1 MQYSRNGG
9 FEGGLG
15 GFTILSGD
23 GFATSEPAS
32 DYFSGSSFEG
42 KEFTL
47 IKKADAVLPSP
58 AKIKFTTNALAWATD
73 ENNDAWCRP
82 TFEYTYGSLCE
93 NHNDIKSLKN
103 VVVDLSADPY
113 VLAAGVDYSTS
124 SEGALS
130 FSSSNEG
137 VATIAADGT
146 ITPVAVGTTTIT
158 IRQAADA
165 TYISGK
171 TTLTVTVSDNSYGP
185 TVAPTAPTVSAEK
198 VRSIYSN
205 VYTSNIEDTYLT
217 NNWGSSPLTETRPI
231 DGTDCRIYK
240 MTGAVVIWG
249 SNTTDDNSIRGKDG
263 YRSGENT
270 GLDVSSMNTMH
281 VDVWCSS
288 SRTPTFFV
296 NDSNRGTL
304 GQTTANGWTSFD
316 IPLAGIATGDAEN
329 VRWLKFDNFAA
340 DDVVAIANVYF
351 YAADAIPVSSVTLDK
366 TSQTLTVGG
375 TVTLTATVAPVNATD
390 KTVTWTTDNDGVAT
404 VVNGVVTAVGVGTA
418 TITATAGDQTATCTI
433 TVKNE
438 NITASSNAGAG
449 YLPKFAA
456 DGNNHT
462 RWAAGSNAG
471 TEWWAIEY
479 DEAKKINTVE
489 IDWDGAYASAYDI
502 QISDNGTEW
511 TTVKEVRE
519 APAIISVAGE
529 NHGTQIVDLGS
540 DYTTKF
546 VRFQGVTNG
555 TEWGMSFWEFNAY
568 WKAPIAVEGVSLNK
582 TNITLPVDKTFKLVA
597 TISPADAANKNV
609 TWTGGNEYVSVASDG
624 TVTAIAEGTAT
635 ITATTVDG
643 EKVASCTVTVI
654 AAGATEPQGDAPA
667 PTLPQKNVKSI
678 FSDTYTTPA
687 GFRFEEWG
695 GGASFTADHNA
706 MKLVNTTGYFGMQWS
721 DEAVLN
727 CSAMEKL
734 HVDIWAEDDM
744 EINLVPITAKS
755 DNNGKMIQII
765 GGAWNSF
772 DIALNEGDLSK
783 IEDWT
788 SVTSF
793 KVDKAENK
801 TFWLDNLY
809 FYRDEVVDLTSIS
822 IDESATLIETTTK
835 KLDVT
840 YNPDGAS
847 YKYVKWTSSDEE
859 VAKVSADGTI
869 TAIKPGNATITATSV
884 EHPGV
889 EATCAVTVTA
899 ITQPLTAAPTP
910 TRPAGKVVSLYS
922 DAYTT
927 IESNGNGEPVY
938 NQNWDPTRAT
948 LTEETYDG
956 SKTLH
961 YNGTMSTKIG
971 WGNFSQTDL
980 TNKDY
985 LHIDIYALT
994 DGDINIRPV
1003 SNRSVLATAINTPI
1017 KAKKWNSIDIKVSDL
1032 VGTSGFNPAEFFQ
1045 LAIEG
1050 YDEFTDLWIDNVY
1063 FCDVTPAPIADNL
1076 FNYKNASVTGRY
1088 YADKNWNA
1096 YVEEGKS
1103 NADDLN
1109 DYARYDDEEGKLYIN
1124 LKNGSADRWQ
1134 SQVKLAG
1141 GIPTTIYEPGYQY
1154 DLSFTVRSDN
1164 NIPNMLA
1171 KLDDKDGIIIMTQLG
1186 GGGERTYTISNYT
1199 YTGGE
1204 TNGTLVFD
1212 FGNNV
1217 IPMKVEIYNIAVK
1230 KHMPVQH
1237 PDHIVGRGDG
1247 EVEDAAKPAV
1257 ETMTIRG
1264 QEYKLAWSD
1273 EFNAANN
1280 EYYGTHTLPDPK
1292 YWNIEYTN
1300 NGGGNGELQTYSENG
1315 VFVTNGNLI
1324 LTATNQDYDGKP
1336 FTSGRVN
1343 TISKVSFKYGILTAR
1358 IKMPQTY
1365 KGLWP
1370 AFWTMGNDY
1379 LTSDWPACGELDIV
1393 EMGMAGGLDSQE
1405 HAQSFANGALHYGTA
1420 WNDHQQVSGAGVAPF
1435 NIQDGNYHVFRCEW
1449 DEESIVCYVDNG
1461 VPSTINV
1468 DGKVVANPGYQEF
1481 KYFEVPNDKGNYF
1494 KHFNYYL
1501 FNLAVGSQ
1509 KNGYVGLDTE
1519 DQITALPN
1527 TDSQKSM
1534 YIDYVRVFQPVG
1546 TDNTI
1551 VTEEEL
1557 EGVGPKVDQSHGAYS
1572 KVFLIEGGKS
1582 TYESLNGKELID
1594 LRDDGK
1600 NRNLMI
1606 WDNGS
1611 TMTGSYDATS
1621 GTRSFVVKDKG
1632 WSGAGYNLKFPTDL
1646 TAIDKNYTLHIKAKV
1661 TNGQP
1666 ITVTLAGNGT
1676 AKYTLPESACN
1687 GEYHDV
1693 DLPLKL
1699 FYVNGLL
1706 YTDTERFTGNVLS
1719 VSAGGEQG
1727 TKLDIQ
1733 ELYLYGNPENDGYYV
1748 RANSA
1753 ATDGQV
1759 VLAKGDNATFTL
1771 YDNTGAAVTDGVTWE
1786 ASPSDAGTM
1795 SGSKYTADHGIPVY
1809 VIATVDGKKIYS
1821 NLDAY
1826 VENGAITTTTT
1837 PHEFIKANAY
1847 YIIDL
1852 DDETLAEIPDGSRIV
1867 DLRAKKDDGYLFDIW
1882 DGWDH
1887 KGNVMVDNGAATGH
1901 VNIYGKEDY
1910 HNYVLNTAVKEG
1922 DGTPYYKYG
1931 GVAATYNTP
1940 INLSG
1945 ITDDFT
1951 LHLDLRT
1958 SLQNTLKFDL
1968 QGNGSTEVTIGLP
1981 GDTKTTATMSRN
1993 DNNWYSIDIPMSVLI
2008 NNGMSFNDVTAFTG
2022 NLINIQLGDFPAPY
2036 ADYFDVCGIYFYG
2049 PDAPTDNC
2057 SISDVTNT
2065 TAVVHIP
2072 ALDTDKEVSIEYTWL
2087 KPDAGVLT
2095 RETHTQVWASK
2106 AGEETIIPMMNLE
2119 PNTTQTVTIH
2129 AGGQTFVKEFKTLIH
2144 QSEETIEGIT
2154 EPRGELL
2161 KAAPK
2166 PLVDFEPGWGG
2177 FKAVNDYAVDFS
2189 DPTNPVYSYEMPV
2202 GVNQQW
2208 QAQFRKLISVDDAGK
2223 EVISLSEDFNYNIK
2237 FTIKADFENCADP
2250 EVIHTP
2256 PYLTVKL
2263 ESSETGW
2270 RNHDGETS
2278 IITDEHG
2285 YLTVADCVD
2294 GYTYEIRNLHGKY
2307 LPGAI
2312 LVVDASGHENSVTE
2326 PGTKITITD
2335 LSVVE
2340 IDGNDD
2346 PEIID
2351 PNKQDVKDVAIPH
2364 APIPSAVIVA
2374 TAFSDSFVDDSKNRQ
2389 NVSEYYP
2396 NGNYWL
2402 GESDKDENNPHHGE
2416 PMETLEDHPL
2426 KPIDYIDDLVLHFK
2440 STQERVRRMQ
2450 IYELSHDMAD
2460 LATTEMDYLHIDIYP
2475 VTDVQEVTFQWNNGS
2490 AVTCDIP
2497 VEKGKWNSV
2506 DIPISVFTDQIIF
2519 GTTDEHVNNFCQFL
2533 IGGPVQDGQRDVSDL
2548 PAGTELYIDN
2558 VYFWSDV
2565 VNRTH
2570 DVDNPPVW
2578 VVPEANEVTV
2588 PAEKVNYTNAN
2599 LTVQATD
2606 DWGGVTYEVRDA
2618 DDELILTQR
2627 VGSGIETDLVIS
2639 GLEADKDYV
2648 FYVKVKDDKGQYN
2661 EQEKTFYVHT
2671 STMPE
2676 DFKVLKWLY
2685 LQTEGTA
2692 KLYQTNA
2699 ETGKKEL
2706 VSEPLKLNYGI
2717 CYNSD
2722 GSLTFTYNT
2731 LDQYVDDAVD
2741 FQPQVLYV
2749 DGTARVM
2756 TKQVDGTWKTVF
2768 MGHNVNDEFVPFVGG
2783 ENVTYELYFSSAG
2796 ESAMGSLGAYTYKV
2810 GTENTVLVSDL
2821 DGPQT
2826 LKAIGANP
2834 AGYWITFSNTE
2845 HDVFIVADDPAVVAT
2860 GTNEGISPAVVK
2872 NPAQYDSREGV
2883 YAILNA
2889 KKFSKLVVKKFN
2901 YRYEKINGKEVE
2913 GYYVPKNTG
2922 VLIFSKNKANPGD
2935 DFATK
2940 TYYIKDKNEPLSPVI
2955 SENSRLFASQ
2965 GGTVDAGQTNASAYY
2980 YYKMMYRNAAAKTDL
2995 KFYWGV
3001 DGGQRFTMSKGLA
3014 YLRLENG
3021 STSNDSM
3028 TKAARLAFFD
3038 ALDDDLLSTLI
3049 DELSI
3054 GDIDWTKPVYNIS
3067 GQRVSNSAKGILI
3080 QNGKKYVVK

>member
-1 MQYSRNGG
+1 MMFTLLCTMIIGTWADVTPYWQKEIGHEAADNANADSYVLLSVYSNGEG
-9 FEGGLG
+9 KTIVKIEQDAAKNAQLFDYLQVTEKAQTGADVTEGGNTSMQVEFTTPTPDVDGNITLEILWSNVNNPGRWMVQNLKVPADATAGDIG
-15 GFTILSGD
+15 GGGSDPVTAPISAPVAPTWSQYQVKAIYAPAYSVGCN
-23 GFATSEPAS
+23 FA
-32 DYFSGSSFEG
+32 DWGSGSTYQQETYG
-42 KEFTL
+42 KKFVTVAGGYFGLVDFPRINASGMEYL
-47 IKKADAVLPSP
+47 HVSVWIENNAS
-58 AKIKFTTNALAWATD
+58 IKFTPIAWNGAGNYPEKGATVSLTGGQWNEINIPLTDIGYTAEELKDIYQLKIEQISNQTFWLNNIYFYKTTANNVESISVPATMSLPVGASKTIDVTFTPTNAD
-73 ENNDAWCRP
+73 N
-82 TFEYTYGSLCE
+82 
-93 NHNDIKSLKN
+93 KN
-103 VVVDLSADPY
+103 VSYDSSDPTVAEVDANGLVTA
-113 VLAAGVDYSTS
+113 LKAG
-124 SEGALS
+124 
-130 FSSSNEG
+130 N
-137 VATIAADGT
+137 
-146 ITPVAVGTTTIT
+146 TTIT
-158 IRQAADA
+158 VTSEDGNKQA
-165 TYISGK
+165 TCE
-171 TTLTVTVSDNSYGP
+171 VTVRAAGP
-185 TVAPTAPTVSAEK
+185 NVAPNGV
-198 VRSIYSN
+198 I
-205 VYTSNIEDTYLT
+205 I
-217 NNWGSSPLTETRPI
+217 SS
-231 DGTDCRIYK
+231 
-240 MTGAVVIWG
+240 TGANDASRAIDNDEGTEWQAIADNLANKDQTGSMVIDLKSEHRLDLITIHFEG
-249 SNTTDDNSIRGKDG
+249 ACSDAYTV
-263 YRSGENT
+263 
-270 GLDVSSMNTMH
+270 DVSSDNTNWTNIH
-281 VDVWCSS
+281 EFS
-288 SRTPTFFV
+288 
-296 NDSNRGTL
+296 GTM
-304 GQTTANGWTSFD
+304 
-316 IPLAGIATGDAEN
+316 GINNHTDNIVTDAEN
-329 VRWLKFDNFAA
+329 VRYVRFTSTKSSTEWGMKIFEMKIFGVSTSSPDPVPVTGITVTGAA
-340 DDVVAIANVYF
+340 TEVAQGGTLQLTANVTPDN
-351 YAADAIPVSSVTLDK
+351 ADNKAVTWSSSDTSGKVTVSETGLV
-366 TSQTLTVGG
+366 
-375 TVTLTATVAPVNATD
+375 TVAVDATAGS
-390 KTVTWTTDNDGVAT
+390 TS
-404 VVNGVVTAVGVGTA
+404 
-418 TITATAGDQTATCTI
+418 TITATSDENDEIYGTYTINIIEPAPVGASVYTKVVPTATSEDPKLT
-433 TVKNE
+433 E
-438 NITASSNAGAG
+438 NHEHNRDIAFTWTTNSNGDVVIRVSPVGGAKDAHFRG
-449 YLPKFAA
+449 NGMNQA
-456 DGNNHT
+456 DGFTLN
-462 RWAAGSNAG
+462 GSADDFKTYFERVHETNSN
-471 TEWWAIEY
+471 TYTLKLI
-479 DEAKKINTVE
+479 DEANKPANGSIIAYNGQIELWTDGSVNDWSSFSFNRFEYGMFAHIPAESITIKK
-489 IDWDGAYASAYDI
+489 SA
-502 QISDNGTEW
+502 
-511 TTVKEVRE
+511 
-519 APAIISVAGE
+519 
-529 NHGTQIVDLGS
+529 
-540 DYTTKF
+540 
-546 VRFQGVTNG
+546 
-555 TEWGMSFWEFNAY
+555 
-568 WKAPIAVEGVSLNK
+568 
-582 TNITLPVDKTFKLVA
+582 ITLPVGKEYTPVVDFAPSDATNTDLVWSSNSESV
-597 TISPADAANKNV
+597 TIENGKINP
-609 TWTGGNEYVSVASDG
+609 VSVGNAI
-624 TVTAIAEGTAT
+624 VTATTDNGKTAT
-635 ITATTVDG
+635 I
-643 EKVASCTVTVI
+643 EVTVV

-678 FSDTYTTPA
+678 FSDTYITPA
-687 GFRFEEWG
+687 DFRFEEWG

-859 VAKVSADGTI
+859 VAKVSADGVV

-889 EATCAVTVTA
+889 EATCAVTVTP

-910 TRPAGKVVSLYS
+910 TRPAEKVVSLYS

-1003 SNRSVLATAINTPI
+1003 SNGSVLATAINTPI

-1063 FCDVTPAPIADNL
+1063 FCDVTPDDIADNL
-1076 FNYKNASVTGRY
+1076 FNYRNASVTGRY

-1171 KLDDKDGIIIMTQLG
+1171 KLDDKDGIIIMTNLN

-1237 PDHIVGRGDG
+1237 PDYIVGNGVG
-1247 EVEDAAKPAV
+1247 EVDDAAKPAV
-1257 ETMTIRG
+1257 ETMFIRG

-1280 EYYGTHTLPDPK
+1280 EYYSTHTLPDPK

-1315 VFVTNGNLI
+1315 VFVNNGNLI

-1358 IKMPQTY
+1358 IKMPQTF

-1468 DGKVVANPGYQEF
+1468 DGEVVANPGYQEF

-1509 KNGYVGLDTE
+1509 KDGYVGLDTE

-1551 VTEEEL
+1551 VTEDEL
-1557 EGVGPKVDQSHGAYS
+1557 EGVEPKVDQSHGAYS

-1582 TYESLNGKELID
+1582 TYESLKGKELID

-1611 TMTGSYDATS
+1611 TMTGSYDAAT

-1699 FYVNGLL
+1699 IYVNGLL

-1719 VSAGGEQG
+1719 ISAGGEQG

-1748 RANSA
+1748 RANAA

-1771 YDNTGAAVTDGVTWE
+1771 YDKTGAAVTDGVTWE

-1852 DDETLAEIPDGSRIV
+1852 DDATLAEIPDGTRIV
-1867 DLRAKKDDGYLFDIW
+1867 DLRAKTDDGYLFDIW

-1887 KGNVMVDNGAATGH
+1887 KGNVMVDNGATTGH
-1901 VNIYGKEDY
+1901 VNIYG
-1910 HNYVLNTAVKEG
+1910 
-1922 DGTPYYKYG
+1922 
-1931 GVAATYNTP
+1931 
-1940 INLSG
+1940 
-1945 ITDDFT
+1945 
-1951 LHLDLRT
+1951 R
-1958 SLQNTLKFDL
+1958 
-1968 QGNGSTEVTIGLP
+1968 
-1981 GDTKTTATMSRN
+1981 KTTMTMS
-1993 DNNWYSIDIPMSVLI
+1993 
-2008 NNGMSFNDVTAFTG
+2008 
-2022 NLINIQLGDFPAPY
+2022 
-2036 ADYFDVCGIYFYG
+2036 
-2049 PDAPTDNC
+2049 
-2057 SISDVTNT
+2057 
-2065 TAVVHIP
+2065 
-2072 ALDTDKEVSIEYTWL
+2072 
-2087 KPDAGVLT
+2087 
-2095 RETHTQVWASK
+2095 
-2106 AGEETIIPMMNLE
+2106 
-2119 PNTTQTVTIH
+2119 
-2129 AGGQTFVKEFKTLIH
+2129 
-2144 QSEETIEGIT
+2144 
-2154 EPRGELL
+2154 
-2161 KAAPK
+2161 
-2166 PLVDFEPGWGG
+2166 
-2177 FKAVNDYAVDFS
+2177 
-2189 DPTNPVYSYEMPV
+2189 
-2202 GVNQQW
+2202 
-2208 QAQFRKLISVDDAGK
+2208 
-2223 EVISLSEDFNYNIK
+2223 
-2237 FTIKADFENCADP
+2237 
-2250 EVIHTP
+2250 
-2256 PYLTVKL
+2256 
-2263 ESSETGW
+2263 
-2270 RNHDGETS
+2270 
-2278 IITDEHG
+2278 
-2285 YLTVADCVD
+2285 
-2294 GYTYEIRNLHGKY
+2294 
-2307 LPGAI
+2307 
-2312 LVVDASGHENSVTE
+2312 
-2326 PGTKITITD
+2326 
-2335 LSVVE
+2335 
-2340 IDGNDD
+2340 
-2346 PEIID
+2346 
-2351 PNKQDVKDVAIPH
+2351 
-2364 APIPSAVIVA
+2364 
-2374 TAFSDSFVDDSKNRQ
+2374 
-2389 NVSEYYP
+2389 
-2396 NGNYWL
+2396 
-2402 GESDKDENNPHHGE
+2402 
-2416 PMETLEDHPL
+2416 
-2426 KPIDYIDDLVLHFK
+2426 
-2440 STQERVRRMQ
+2440 
-2450 IYELSHDMAD
+2450 
-2460 LATTEMDYLHIDIYP
+2460 
-2475 VTDVQEVTFQWNNGS
+2475 
-2490 AVTCDIP
+2490 
-2497 VEKGKWNSV
+2497 
-2506 DIPISVFTDQIIF
+2506 
-2519 GTTDEHVNNFCQFL
+2519 
-2533 IGGPVQDGQRDVSDL
+2533 
-2548 PAGTELYIDN
+2548 
-2558 VYFWSDV
+2558 
-2565 VNRTH
+2565 
-2570 DVDNPPVW
+2570 
-2578 VVPEANEVTV
+2578 
-2588 PAEKVNYTNAN
+2588 
-2599 LTVQATD
+2599 
-2606 DWGGVTYEVRDA
+2606 
-2618 DDELILTQR
+2618 
-2627 VGSGIETDLVIS
+2627 
-2639 GLEADKDYV
+2639 
-2648 FYVKVKDDKGQYN
+2648 
-2661 EQEKTFYVHT
+2661 
-2671 STMPE
+2671 
-2676 DFKVLKWLY
+2676 
-2685 LQTEGTA
+2685 
-2692 KLYQTNA
+2692 
-2699 ETGKKEL
+2699 
-2706 VSEPLKLNYGI
+2706 
-2717 CYNSD
+2717 
-2722 GSLTFTYNT
+2722 
-2731 LDQYVDDAVD
+2731 
-2741 FQPQVLYV
+2741 
-2749 DGTARVM
+2749 
-2756 TKQVDGTWKTVF
+2756 
-2768 MGHNVNDEFVPFVGG
+2768 
-2783 ENVTYELYFSSAG
+2783 
-2796 ESAMGSLGAYTYKV
+2796 
-2810 GTENTVLVSDL
+2810 
-2821 DGPQT
+2821 
-2826 LKAIGANP
+2826 
-2834 AGYWITFSNTE
+2834 
-2845 HDVFIVADDPAVVAT
+2845 
-2860 GTNEGISPAVVK
+2860 
-2872 NPAQYDSREGV
+2872 
-2883 YAILNA
+2883 
-2889 KKFSKLVVKKFN
+2889 
-2901 YRYEKINGKEVE
+2901 
-2913 GYYVPKNTG
+2913 
-2922 VLIFSKNKANPGD
+2922 
-2935 DFATK
+2935 
-2940 TYYIKDKNEPLSPVI
+2940 
-2955 SENSRLFASQ
+2955 
-2965 GGTVDAGQTNASAYY
+2965 
-2980 YYKMMYRNAAAKTDL
+2980 
-2995 KFYWGV
+2995 
-3001 DGGQRFTMSKGLA
+3001 
-3014 YLRLENG
+3014 
-3021 STSNDSM
+3021 
-3028 TKAARLAFFD
+3028 
-3038 ALDDDLLSTLI
+3038 
-3049 DELSI
+3049 
-3054 GDIDWTKPVYNIS
+3054 
-3067 GQRVSNSAKGILI
+3067 LI
-3080 QNGKKYVVK
+3080 QT